1 MKGLV
6 MQRWAEEQPKA
17 SLEVLDLDRRTDMNY
32 YAGFGE
38 KMRVAGSKSQVG
50 LELRVE

>member
-1 MKGLV
+1 MRGLV
-6 MQRWAEEQPKA
+6 MQRWTEERPKA
-17 SLEVLDLDRRTDMNY
+17 SSGVLDLGRRTDMNY

-38 KMRVAGSKSQVG
+38 KMRVAGSKSQVD